1 MKKERDHV
9 ATAPKSVSP
18 ADRVKGYSGQNL
30 TVSNKKLFCLGCRDS
45 VKKSVIEL
53 HIKSKKHVRGKE
65 QLGLKE
71 KRELDIAKPLQKYD
85 CEVHPSGEMLPDST
99 RAYREQVSTLLRG
112 ASLRSVEQLRL

>member
-1 MKKERDHV
+1 MKKEKDHV

-30 TVSNKKLFCLGCRDS
+30 TVSNKKLFCLGCKDS

-65 QLGLKE
+65 QSGLKE
-71 KRELDIAKPLQKYD
+71 KRELDIPKPLQKYD
-85 CEVHPSGEMLPDST
+85 CEVHSSGEMLPDST
-99 RAYREQVSTLLRG
+99 RVYMEQVSTLLEVH
-112 ASLRSVEQLRL
+112 LCIQ